1 MISSTTATTT
11 ARFAVDFAGDFEAHL
26 TVRADD
32 GAATVDALER
42 YAAGHGM
49 KCAHIVLDRGRT
61 PSQPML
67 TLRGSGPLPVVR
79 AAVEDAARG
88 VRGAG
93 FAVVRTKIEAT
104 PWAEGVPGTDA
115 EAAALGARYYFEHH
129 VKLLLTS
136 GTDTSALTALA
147 EAHAAHLSRNAR
159 RVRADGRA
167 ERFVTQRCRL
177 VGRPTAERRL
187 DALLAALRDAGYDT
201 ASSER
206 EFVVHDSDET
216 VDDGWIDDGWTDE
229 ETSGEETTTED
240 VNR

>member
-1 MISSTTATTT
+1 MPSTTSTTT
-11 ARFAVDFAGDFEAHL
+11 ARFSGDFEAHL
-26 TVRADD
+26 TVRAE
-32 GAATVDALER
+32 GPATVDALER
-42 YAAGHGM
+42 YAAAHDM

-67 TLRGSGPLPVVR
+67 TLRGSGRLPVVR
-79 AAVEDAARG
+79 KAVEDAARG

-115 EAAALGARYYFEHH
+115 EAADLGARYYFEHH
-129 VKLLLTS
+129 VKLLLAP
-136 GTDTSALTALA
+136 GTDTSALTVLA
-147 EAHAAHLSRNAR
+147 EAHGAHLSRNAR
-159 RVRADGRA
+159 RVRADGRT

-187 DALLAALRDAGYDT
+187 DALLTALRDAGYEM

-206 EFVVHDSDET
+206 EFVVHDSDES
-216 VDDGWIDDGWTDE
+216 VDDGWISEQGTGQSIE
-229 ETSGEETTTED
+229 RSTED
-240 VNR
+240 VNA